1 MSAEL
6 VIQPNVSMNEHKRVM
21 QTYSPKLVAPEFSFS
36 AKLNQALRQDAFDKT
51 RPRQNGSN
59 LFKKKKLTVQV
70 EHNREVLQNQND
82 FEETTRKQMFDLD
95 KKLVNRKNTQ
105 LIGLTSF
112 GIQNT

>member
-1 MSAEL
+1 
-6 VIQPNVSMNEHKRVM
+6 MNEHKRVM

-36 AKLNQALRQDAFDKT
+36 AKSNQPLRHDAFDKT
-51 RPRQNGSN
+51 RSRQNGLN
-59 LFKKKKLTVQV
+59 FFKQKKLTVQI

-82 FEETTRKQMFDLD
+82 FEETARKKMFDLD

-112 GIQNT
+112 GIQKT